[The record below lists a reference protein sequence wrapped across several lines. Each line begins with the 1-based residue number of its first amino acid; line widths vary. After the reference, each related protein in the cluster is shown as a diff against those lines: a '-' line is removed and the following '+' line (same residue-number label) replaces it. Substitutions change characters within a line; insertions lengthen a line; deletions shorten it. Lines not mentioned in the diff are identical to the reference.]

1 MKSAMK
7 DRKSGLRWRIRAAS
21 EMMFPEEVLLRRGH
35 LSKDGKRV
43 KEGMCG
49 NLGNQAEETAC
60 AKALKQEPEFKEQ
73 PGDSQCRGS
82 GFHPW

>member
-35 LSKDGKRV
+35 LSKDGKGV

-60 AKALKQEPEFKEQ
+60 AEVLRQDHF
-73 PGDSQCRGS
+73 
-82 GFHPW
+82 